1 MPPETQNRSA
11 AAKISERLTRFLDK
25 NPIVDSVAGEF
36 SDLGSVAIFGGL
48 VRDLARI
55 EPEQFSSDIDL
66 VVMCDS
72 QALERAM
79 GRFPHRR
86 TKFGGYRF
94 ERGSQIFDI
103 WSACDT
109 WAVRHNLRS
118 ISKIEDI
125 VTTTFFTCDQ
135 VIYKFDELELHYT
148 ERFVDWAENG
158 RVALNLRDN
167 PNRTGMVDRIVRM
180 IFQWNLEIDK
190 ELAEFTLNF
199 IDEARQS
206 NQKKYEDWVYLTV
219 KKYLKDEDIH
229 SKYVS
234 IRNAD
239 LSRYFRSEPDFEFQT
254 GKVNVM
260 SGGPGTENSRPAAIS
275 PTSIPKGSG
284 GGGGG
289 AGGTPSACVF
299 VENTVLNS
307 PNQAV
312 IQTLAPGAVLKVELE
327 LGPPVRVVAKAPSG
341 QIAGSLTGA
350 KLPQLIECMKAGV
363 DYQAQVT
370 SIRGGRVD
378 VRVSNK

>member
-1 MPPETQNRSA
+1 MPPEAHHSTA
-11 AAKISERLTRFLDK
+11 AAKISERLTRFLED
-25 NPIVDSVAGEF
+25 NPIVESVAGEF
-36 SDLGSVAIFGGL
+36 CNLGDIAIFGGL

-72 QALERAM
+72 QALESAM
-79 GRFPHRR
+79 RRFPHRR

-94 ERGSQIFDI
+94 EQGSQIFDI
-103 WSACDT
+103 WSAWDT
-109 WAVRHNLRS
+109 WAVRHNHRS
-118 ISKIEDI
+118 ISTIDDI

-167 PNRTGMVDRIVRM
+167 PNLTGMVDRIVRM
-180 IFQWNLEIDK
+180 IFQWNLEIDR
-190 ELAEFTLNF
+190 ELADFTLNF
-199 IDEARQS
+199 IDAARRS
-206 NQKKYEDWVYLTV
+206 NHKKYEDWVYVTV
-219 KKYLKDEDIH
+219 QNHLKHEDIH
-229 SKYVS
+229 SSYVS
-234 IRNAD
+234 IRNVD
-239 LSRYFRSEPDFEFQT
+239 LSRYFRSEPDFEFQPR
-254 GKVNVM
+254 KAKVM
-260 SGGPGTENSRPAAIS
+260 SGGSGSESSRPTAIL
-275 PTSIPKGSG
+275 PTPIPKGSG

-299 VENTVLNS
+299 VENTLLNS